1 MLQTSSVQTQNPVKS
16 RGLFT
21 EHWKQF
27 KRNKGALFGGVLAL
41 VMVLMAIFAPLI
53 APFDPIGFADLSNY
67 LKPPGWKIAPSSEL
81 PHGGIFWLGSDNQG
95 RDVLSR
101 IIYGARISL
110 SVGLVV
116 QAISLTIGTLLGLLA
131 GYYGKWID
139 DLITWLTNIMFAFP
153 NLLFALAIMVVIGP
167 GLYNVFFA
175 LGFVG
180 WPTVCRLVRAEVLS
194 LKEREFVEA
203 TRAAGSPDPR
213 ILFRHVLPNCLG
225 PVIVVGTLGV
235 AGAILS
241 EATLSFLGVG
251 TQPPAPSW
259 GSMLSQGKDFMRTA
273 YWLTLFPGLA
283 IFLTILGLNL
293 LGDGLRDALDPR
305 LKE

>member
-1 MLQTSSVQTQNPVKS
+1 MKQTNRDTRDSRKS
-16 RGLFT
+16 EGLFA
-21 EHWKQF
+21 EHWSQF
-27 KRNKGALFGGVLAL
+27 KRNKGALLGGGLAFL
-41 VMVLMAIFAPLI
+41 MVLMAIFAPFI
-53 APFDPIGFADLSNY
+53 APFDPITFADLNYY
-67 LKPPGWKIAPSSEL
+67 LKPPGWKIPPSKEL
-81 PHGGIFWLGSDNQG
+81 PNGGIFWLGSDNQG

-110 SVGLVV
+110 SVGIVV
-116 QAISLTIGTLLGLLA
+116 QVISLTIGTILGLLA
-131 GYYGKWID
+131 GYYGGWID
-139 DLITWLTNIMFAFP
+139 DFITWWTNIMFAFP

-180 WPTVCRLVRAEVLS
+180 WPTICRLVRAEVLS

-203 TRAAGSPDPR
+203 TRAAGAPDPR
-213 ILFRHVLPNCLG
+213 ILLRHILPNCLG
-225 PVIVVGTLGV
+225 PIIVVGTLGV

-251 TQPPAPSW
+251 AQPPAPSW
-259 GSMLSQGKDFMRTA
+259 GSMLSVGKDFMRTA